1 MVACADLGKH
11 YSMLFFMYLIGLQLL
26 SYIFCIFTIPNICCH
41 VTEQC
46 GPFEINFKKM
56 LCFSYLQF
64 RAGGTREKA
73 GCIKKSIRW
82 YLFASFSLRRV
93 HILVRHSKDIVIL

>member
-41 VTEQC
+41 VTEQV
-46 GPFEINFKKM
+46 PINFKK
-56 LCFSYLQF
+56 C
-64 RAGGTREKA
+64 
-73 GCIKKSIRW
+73 
-82 YLFASFSLRRV
+82 FASLIYSSELEELEKR
-93 HILVRHSKDIVIL
+93 LAALKNP